1 MPIATTLHGPVHYE
15 VLGRGKIPLVMH
27 QGLGRSKDYWLGFE
41 KELQKEFQVILIDT
55 RGIGLSSTK
64 LPWNLTIFDYADDVI
79 AVLDALKI
87 EKAHVFG
94 LSLGGMVSL
103 ALTLKYPERIYS
115 SMVVNSS
122 VAGHNSIRMTPKGIM
137 MMAKTYFKGENATAD
152 WKKLL
157 VSKDMSQDRRN
168 QIVQI
173 WQDIIERSGMP
184 NAENCAKQIMAAMKF
199 KVSDRLS
206 QISVPTAI
214 VYGDHDFFVPYYN
227 SLKLHEKIPGSSLIC
242 IPGAGHEAHL
252 CQPELLRQTVVDF
265 VKEHHGKDLPMTGKK
280 TGKGKKNPE
289 DAAAKN
295 KAPSAKAKQEELR
308 LN

>member
-1 MPIATTLHGPVHYE
+1 MPIVTTLHGPVHYE

-41 KELQKEFQVILIDT
+41 KELQKDFRVILIDT

-79 AVLDALKI
+79 AVMDALEI
-87 EKAHVFG
+87 EKAHIFG

-103 ALTLKYPERIYS
+103 ALTLKYPDRIYS

-122 VAGHNSIRMTPKGIM
+122 VAGHNSIRMTPKGIL
-137 MMAKTYFKGENATAD
+137 MMAKTYLKGENSTSD

-157 VSKDMSQDRRN
+157 VSKDMSQARRD

-206 QISVPTAI
+206 QITVPTAI

-227 SLKLHEKIPGSSLIC
+227 SLKLHENIPGSSLIC

-252 CQPELLRQTVVDF
+252 CQPELLRQTVVEF
-265 VKEHHGKDLPMTGKK
+265 VKKHHDRDFSLTAKKAPGSGKK
-280 TGKGKKNPE
+280 VSESAVGKKK
-289 DAAAKN
+289 AAT
-295 KAPSAKAKQEELR
+295 KAKQDLH